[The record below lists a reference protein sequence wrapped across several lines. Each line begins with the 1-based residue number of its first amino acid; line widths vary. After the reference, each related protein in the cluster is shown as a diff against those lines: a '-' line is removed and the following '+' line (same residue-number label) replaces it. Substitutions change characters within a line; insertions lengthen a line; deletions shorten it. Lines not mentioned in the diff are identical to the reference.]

1 VQTSFYDQWQ
11 TIAAAIAF
19 MIVGPAIFFLMPVFI
34 GALAEAFGFSDWQL
48 GFMGAADL
56 MGMALASMVMVKMVR
71 TRNWRWLAAAGL
83 TIAITGNLTSL
94 AVTDFT
100 TLLVVRLMTGLGG
113 GMIAGVVSA
122 YVARTNH
129 PDRVAAFLVIGQ
141 VTFTVI
147 ALYASPWY
155 LSQWG
160 VSSIFGGLAGLLT
173 ILFLLLRFLPTG
185 SESYVAEDIAGDR
198 THFIVPVF
206 IILTSFVFF
215 FIGHA
220 AIWAFVE
227 RIGDSAGLNTEYIA
241 SALALS
247 TFISI
252 LGAVTAA
259 ILDVR
264 IGRFA
269 PLLVAGIAQIICFY
283 VMMNGMGAVAFLVA
297 LAVFQFFWNFALP
310 YHMGVIIHRDPSA
323 SYIVLVPTFQAMG
336 IALGPALAGL
346 AADGG
351 SYTGVNLISMVA
363 LGIYLVMILPLSRMK
378 S

>member
-1 VQTSFYDQWQ
+1 MQTSFYDQWQ

-19 MIVGPAIFFLMPVFI
+19 MIVGPAIFLIMPVFI
-34 GALAEAFGFSDWQL
+34 GALAEGFGFNDRQL
-48 GFMGAADL
+48 GFMGSADL
-56 MGMALASMVMVKMVR
+56 MGMAMASIVMVKMVR
-71 TRNWRWLAAAGL
+71 ARNWHWLAATGL
-83 TIAITGNLTSL
+83 TVAIIGNLTSL

-100 TLLVVRLMTGLGG
+100 PLLLVRFLTGLGG
-113 GMIAGVVSA
+113 GMVAGVISA
-122 YVARTNH
+122 YVARTSH
-129 PDRVAAFLVIGQ
+129 PDRVAALLVIGQ

-155 LSQWG
+155 LGQWG
-160 VSSIFGGLAGLLT
+160 ISSIFGGLAGLLT
-173 ILFLLLRFLPTG
+173 ALFLLLRFLPTG

-206 IILTSFVFF
+206 IILVSFAFF

-227 RIGDSAGLNTEYIA
+227 RIGDSAGLEAEYIA

-247 TFISI
+247 TLISI

-259 ILDVR
+259 ILDVK
-264 IGRFA
+264 IGRFI

-283 VMMNGMGAVAFLVA
+283 VMMNGMGAVAFLIA

-323 SYIVLVPTFQAMG
+323 SFIVLVPTFQAIG

-346 AADGG
+346 AVDGG
-351 SYTGVNLISMVA
+351 SYTGVILVSMVT
-363 LGIYLVMILPLSRMK
+363 LGIYLVMILPLSGR
-378 S
+378 